1 MIDIV
6 AIHLKDNT
14 DGQMWGTS
22 PGKMDT
28 WFAMDRD
35 RDKKK
40 QYLELV
46 VRDSDV
52 KAAFSPSDPKKVM
65 SIIE

>member
-6 AIHLKDNT
+6 AIHLKNNT
-14 DGQMWGTS
+14 DGQIWGTS

-28 WFAMDRD
+28 WFAMDSD

-40 QYLELV
+40 QYL
-46 VRDSDV
+46 
-52 KAAFSPSDPKKVM
+52 
-65 SIIE
+65 